1 MPSSE
6 YITSSN
12 GKSNVPL
19 AIQDL
24 RIFWLFVCPACDAY
38 TIHEPRLNIAGH
50 WMVDHRRE
58 PVYQTGFS
66 GPAVFVGLAPAQSC
80 FIDDNLAIQNI
91 ECTRTVIRVK

>member
-1 MPSSE
+1 MPSYE
-6 YITSSN
+6 EFTRQN
-12 GKSNVPL
+12 GRKTVPL

-24 RIFWLFVCPACDAY
+24 RIFWLFVCPICDAY

-58 PVYQTGFS
+58 PVYQMGFS
-66 GPAVFVGLAPAQSC
+66 GPATFVGLAPAESC
-80 FIDDNLAIQNI
+80 FVDDNLAIQNI

>member
-1 MPSSE
+1 MPSME
-6 YITSSN
+6 FIRSSN
-12 GKSNVPL
+12 GKRNVPL

-38 TIHEPRLNIAGH
+38 TIHEPRLNVAGH

-58 PVYQTGFS
+58 PVFQTSFDR
-66 GPAVFVGLAPAQSC
+66 VIKFVGLAPAESC
-80 FIDDNLAIQNI
+80 FIDDNLAIENI